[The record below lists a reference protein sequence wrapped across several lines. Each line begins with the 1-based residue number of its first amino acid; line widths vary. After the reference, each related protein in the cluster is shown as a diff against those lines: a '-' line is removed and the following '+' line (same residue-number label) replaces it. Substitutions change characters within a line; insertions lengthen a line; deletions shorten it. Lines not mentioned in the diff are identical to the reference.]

1 MNEVPPNQDPS
12 DDIDDHYR
20 RASALDPSRPSES
33 VRRAVL
39 AHATT
44 LAEERAAKKHPTKTD
59 SPRPST
65 HHAWWRP
72 AIFGTL
78 AAAALAGLLI
88 TPQFLAPRAPPVAA
102 IPPIQISRS
111 ETAATPAARAPALKP
126 SPDTLADEQPP
137 PPALAEAQ
145 SAAKH
150 RVSAREAAPQAIE
163 SYARPNENSA
173 AADAPAEN
181 SRAGAMAPA
190 ARSRA
195 EAIAPRTPLTYSTDS
210 AISAAPPP
218 AGRMLQ
224 AGRPTDS
231 PTALRRAAEI
241 GDLPGLQ
248 AALDEHV
255 DINARDASG
264 RTALMLA
271 ILHGRAA
278 AVDTLL
284 AYGADPNS
292 ADARGTTPLQAAVA
306 GDQQAIVAALKRAGA
321 R

>member
-1 MNEVPPNQDPS
+1 MNEVPPDQDQL

-20 RASALDPSRPSES
+20 RTSTLDSSRPSES

-39 AHATT
+39 VHATK
-44 LAEERAAKKHPTKTD
+44 LAAERAAKKHSTKIDPT
-59 SPRPST
+59 RPSVHQT
-65 HHAWWRP
+65 WWRP
-72 AIFGTL
+72 AIVGTL

-88 TPQFLAPRAPPVAA
+88 TPQFLAPRAPPMAA
-102 IPPIQISRS
+102 FSP
-111 ETAATPAARAPALKP
+111 ATPAARAPVIER
-126 SPDTLADEQPP
+126 SPDTIADEQPP
-137 PPALAEAQ
+137 SAMSAEVQ

-150 RVSAREAAPQAIE
+150 RAFARNVVPKAIDG
-163 SYARPNENSA
+163 YTRPNENGPP
-173 AADAPAEN
+173 ADAPA
-181 SRAGAMAPA
+181 AMAAQNAPA
-190 ARSRA
+190 ASSGA
-195 EAIAPRTPLTYSTDS
+195 KAIAPRSARINSTDS
-210 AISAAPPP
+210 AISAAPSPSPSPSPSPP
-218 AGRMLQ
+218 APAMRQ
-224 AGRPTDS
+224 AGHPGS

-241 GDLPGLQ
+241 GDIPGLQ
-248 AALDEHV
+248 TSLDEHV

-271 ILHGRAA
+271 TLHGQTA

-284 AYGADPNS
+284 AYGADPNA